1 MLGPLWTTF
10 GVLGWLW
17 AGFGRL
23 WASLGVN
30 LGALGAA
37 WSPWAPIFVSE
48 IDFSLIVG
56 RFEPPNWI
64 KIVKLGLA
72 SFNLFGVEA
81 CFPSLNPKF
90 QSQYVNLTMSI
101 GSPPWM
107 RRSPR
112 SGLNARGSPPP
123 ACEIGPE
130 VIVLFIYTLSKGQR
144 GQRGD
149 RRSK

>member
-48 IDFSLIVG
+48 IDLSLIVG
-56 RFEPPNWI
+56 RFGPPNWI
-64 KIVKLGLA
+64 KIVKLGLP

-81 CFPSLNPKF
+81 CFPSLK
-90 QSQYVNLTMSI
+90 
-101 GSPPWM
+101 
-107 RRSPR
+107 
-112 SGLNARGSPPP
+112 
-123 ACEIGPE
+123 
-130 VIVLFIYTLSKGQR
+130 
-144 GQRGD
+144 
-149 RRSK
+149 